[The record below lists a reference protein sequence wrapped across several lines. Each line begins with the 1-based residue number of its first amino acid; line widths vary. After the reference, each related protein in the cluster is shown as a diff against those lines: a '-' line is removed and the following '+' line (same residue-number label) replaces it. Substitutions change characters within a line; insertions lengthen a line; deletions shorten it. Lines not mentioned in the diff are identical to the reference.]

1 MPGAPDL
8 RRTMRDALRA
18 LEEPEQVLREIYTQ
32 RETTMVH
39 PRFTPEEEEILN
51 RVDPANRGVYEQI
64 LAYQKDP
71 EGTLA
76 KGILRQASMG
86 AFQAEI
92 QRVMRETQPEPEFEP
107 MDLEQQI
114 TFVREQSET
123 VLERFYQKQPRF
135 LQEEIHQPQAVKI
148 VHKEAS
154 PQVSEELM
162 EQLEQQRTQN
172 TVKTVSNEEI
182 TRSQTHQVDLN
193 QVEHKIVTQ
202 TTQDITE
209 LVNRTLARQM
219 RTISDQVYR
228 QMEKRLQTER
238 SRRGRF

>member
-1 MPGAPDL
+1 
-8 RRTMRDALRA
+8 
-18 LEEPEQVLREIYTQ
+18 
-32 RETTMVH
+32 MVH
-39 PRFTPEEEEILN
+39 PQFTPEEEEILN
-51 RVDPANRGVYEQI
+51 RVDPASRAAYEQI

-86 AFQAEI
+86 AFQAEV
-92 QRVMRETQPEPEFEP
+92 QRVMQEHRPEPAFEP
-107 MDLEQQI
+107 VDLEQQT
-114 TFVREQSET
+114 TFVREQSEV
-123 VLERFYQKQPRF
+123 VLERFYQKQPQF
-135 LQEEIHQPQAVKI
+135 LREEIRQPQAVKI
-148 VHKEAS
+148 VHKEAP
-154 PQVSEELM
+154 PQVTEELM
-162 EQLEQQRTQN
+162 EQLEQQRTQS
-172 TVKTVSNEEI
+172 TVKTVTNEEI
-182 TRSQTHQVDLN
+182 TRTQTHQVDLN

-209 LVNRTLARQM
+209 LVNKTLARQM